1 MHYVIDLTYIVPLE
15 QVNPHVEEHMAVLRR
30 HAETGAIMASG
41 PKSPRTGGIIVTHD
55 VEESAVQALINDDP
69 FQQYELARYTVTPV
83 RSPLNRPNEYDRAD
97 RLHDGGPGA
106 TRARGRRLAARGLT
120 RPLGHFRFRPTRLA
134 RLTLANA

>member
-83 RSPLNRPNEYDRAD
+83 RSPLNRPNE
-97 RLHDGGPGA
+97 
-106 TRARGRRLAARGLT
+106 
-120 RPLGHFRFRPTRLA
+120 
-134 RLTLANA
+134 